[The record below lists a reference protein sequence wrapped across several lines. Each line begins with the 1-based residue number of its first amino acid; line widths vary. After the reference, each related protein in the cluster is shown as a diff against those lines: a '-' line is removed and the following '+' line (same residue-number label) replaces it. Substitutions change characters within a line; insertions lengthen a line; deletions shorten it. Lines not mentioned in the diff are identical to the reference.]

1 MEMMHSE
8 RKEMV
13 TKSECRLYMN
23 KLAACFNLFSIDAY
37 SHMYVPHEL
46 AYLSQLLAKFFYITN
61 IRI

>member
-37 SHMYVPHEL
+37 SHMYVDPFDKQVK
-46 AYLSQLLAKFFYITN
+46 Y
-61 IRI
+61 R